1 MNKKL
6 YADKGY
12 LNFEYI
18 LQQSEK
24 HNCPYIM
31 IVGGRAV
38 GKTYGILKYMLEH
51 EHRFIFMR
59 RTQTQL
65 DMISRPELMPYTAIN
80 NDTGS
85 DISTFKISKYVT
97 GFYHSIVD
105 EDEKLKAVGDPI
117 AIGCALST
125 ISNLRGFDA
134 SYYNDFLVFDE
145 FIPERHERL
154 IKDEAS
160 AFLNA
165 LETVARNRELQG
177 KKPMTVL
184 LLANAN
190 NISNPLFIELNLV
203 NTADRMIRKGEEIRY
218 IETKGIMLLMLKDS
232 PISSAKANT
241 SLYKLSQNT
250 EFSDM
255 ALHNNFVALERDA
268 VTSKDLKEYRLITLV
283 GELAI
288 YKHKSRVEFYVTTH
302 ISGVPTSIYEATT
315 NQLRKFRL
323 EKRDIWVHYCVG
335 RVKFESYTMQVLFE
349 KYFGN

>member
-6 YADKGY
+6 YADHGY
-12 LNFEYI
+12 LNFDYI
-18 LQQSEK
+18 LSQSDK
-24 HNCPYIM
+24 HNCPYIL

-38 GKTYGILKYMLEH
+38 GKTYGILKYMLDIDQ
-51 EHRFIFMR
+51 RFIFMR

-85 DISTFKISKYVT
+85 DISTFRISKYVT
-97 GFYHSIVD
+97 GFYHSLID
-105 EDEKLKAVGDPI
+105 DDDKLKAVGDPI

-134 SYYNDFLVFDE
+134 SAYNDYLIFDE

-165 LETVARNRELQG
+165 LETIGRNRELQG
-177 KKPMTVL
+177 KKPMKVL
-184 LLANAN
+184 CLANAN

-218 IETKGIMLLMLKDS
+218 IESKGIMLLMLKDS
-232 PISSAKANT
+232 PISSAKAKT
-241 SLYKLSQNT
+241 SLYKLAGNT
-250 EFSDM
+250 EFADM
-255 ALHNNFVALERDA
+255 ALHNNFIALERDA
-268 VTSKDLKEYRLITLV
+268 VKSKDLKEYKLSVIV
-283 GELAI
+283 GELGI
-288 YKHKSRVEFYVTTH
+288 YKHKSRAEYYVTTH
-302 ISGVPTSIYEATT
+302 ISGVPSATYEATT
-315 NQLRKFRL
+315 NQLRKFRI
-323 EKRDIWVHYCVG
+323 EKRDIWVSYCIG
-335 RVKFESYTMQVLFE
+335 RIKFESYTMQVLFE